1 MTSLAVA
8 VPSPMATPPEAPLS
22 PVRQPAQ
29 PPNGQVARLN
39 AVTAHFLAGDDDA
52 AEDAARLA
60 WRSGLSLTRIYES
73 VRAAVYGSPR
83 SRIDRS
89 ALTMTGHD
97 ERLTRLAARL
107 PVSAPRRTAV
117 DALLLRT
124 SRRGIPE
131 CVRHMLSDVDIN
143 AFTLDLSNITRYQRG
158 DAIFRQF
165 ADIRYLVLD
174 AADASPHE
182 LGRCIARLEDLG
194 LINRRLDVI
203 VLADDPSITNV
214 LEIDIFDNLSVVADL
229 PALMQAAR
237 VPSENPLTSRE
248 QIVLMH
254 ISNGMTNQHAARAMG
269 ISIATVKTY
278 LERAQHKLQSVDR
291 ASAVA
296 IALRRGWIQ

>member
-8 VPSPMATPPEAPLS
+8 SAAPTAERPAAPPAS
-22 PVRQPAQ
+22 VRQAPN
-29 PPNGQVARLN
+29 PPREQLKAL
-39 AVTAHFLAGDDDA
+39 AAHFLAGADDA

-73 VRAAVYGSPR
+73 LRTAMYSAR
-83 SRIDRS
+83 SLRERS
-89 ALTMTGHD
+89 ALTMSSHD

-107 PVSAPRRTAV
+107 PVSAPRRGDV
-117 DALLLRT
+117 DALVLRT
-124 SRRGIPE
+124 ARRGIPE

-143 AFTLDLSNITRYQRG
+143 AFTVDLSDIARHHRG
-158 DAIFRQF
+158 DAILHHFS
-165 ADIRYLVLD
+165 DIRHVVLD
-174 AADASPHE
+174 AADCSPHE
-182 LGRCIARLEDLG
+182 LGRYIARIEDFG
-194 LINRRLDVI
+194 LLSRRLNVI
-203 VLADDPSITNV
+203 ILADDPSIVNA
-214 LEIDIFDNLSVVADL
+214 LADEIFDRVSVVVDL
-229 PALMQAAR
+229 PALMQAAH
-237 VPSENPLTSRE
+237 VPSENPLTARE

-296 IALRRGWIQ
+296 IALRRGWIR